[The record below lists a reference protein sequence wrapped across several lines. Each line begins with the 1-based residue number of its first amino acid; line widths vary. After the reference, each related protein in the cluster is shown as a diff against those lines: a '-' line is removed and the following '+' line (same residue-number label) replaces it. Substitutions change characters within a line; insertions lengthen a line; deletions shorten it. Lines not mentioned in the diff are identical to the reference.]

1 MSIVTHSNHFQIAS
15 NYATFFDKLTEI
27 LGRLTNEF
35 PYYGEIVQQYKN
47 SPMPNRLKKSI
58 TDIYTSLLRFLQS
71 LLRVFTKN
79 DGST

>member
-1 MSIVTHSNHFQIAS
+1 MNTIAYSNNFQIAS
-15 NYATFFDKLTEI
+15 NYASFFEKLTEI
-27 LGRLTNEF
+27 LGRLTDEF
-35 PYYGEIVQQYKN
+35 PYYGEIAQQYKD